1 MHIKLFGGLHIC
13 QQDKSLHVARLR
25 ERTMLAYLLL
35 HPHTTHSREK
45 LIELLWPDQA
55 SARSGRNFAT
65 VLYRLQQVVGKHWI
79 VAEGGALRLVAP
91 PVLTVDVWEFDRLH
105 KQADAATLHQAITLY
120 AGDLVTM
127 TYMSKPSSSRQ
138 HNTAINVSASTIGAA
153 LA

>member
-1 MHIKLFGGLHIC
+1 VPGRYANRSDVESGGFSWSRGH
-13 QQDKSLHVARLR
+13 R
-25 ERTMLAYLLL
+25 E
-35 HPHTTHSREK
+35 S
-45 LIELLWPDQA
+45 
-55 SARSGRNFAT
+55 
-65 VLYRLQQVVGKHWI
+65 
-79 VAEGGALRLVAP
+79 